1 MKDTIDKMKTEIS
14 IISNYRSFIMGIAIL
29 WVAWFHTDLEISVPG
44 LSFLR
49 EVGYGGVDIFFF
61 LSGIGACFSL
71 TRNPDTVAFIKN
83 RAKRILP
90 SYYPFIIVWL
100 VMMKFTAEIYGTEII
115 GNLTMMG
122 WWSNSR
128 CQFNWYTNAI
138 WLFYLLAPLFVGII
152 CRAENGLKRVA
163 VTLAL
168 MLAGFMISMTFWHT
182 LLLTAFSRLLIFA
195 LGVYFGAEMLVDIKK
210 GYEQPKEQKYIWQK
224 YPVLFWNASMMA
236 GVVLLAFCLKNMS
249 GYMWNYG
256 LWWYPFVLITPGL
269 CMDLGVFARLLGKCS
284 AGNTVRKVIET
295 AGDASFEIFLW
306 HIGVFEFVKPR
317 FEMNALTWTLLLAVV
332 VAWGILYR
340 RAIQRLF
347 RMK

>member
-1 MKDTIDKMKTEIS
+1 MKTEIS
-14 IISNYRSFIMGIAIL
+14 IISNYRSFIMGIAVL

-61 LSGIGACFSL
+61 LTGIGVCFSL
-71 TRNPDTVAFIKN
+71 KRNPDTVAFLKN

-100 VMMKFTAEIYGTEII
+100 VMMKLTAEIYGTEII

-122 WWSNSR
+122 WWSDSR

-138 WLFYLLAPLFVGII
+138 WLFYLLAPVVVGMIGKT
-152 CRAENGLKRVA
+152 ESGGKRV
-163 VTLAL
+163 VPVIIL
-168 MLAGFMISMTFWHT
+168 MAAGFFISMTFWHT
-182 LLLTAFSRLLIFA
+182 LLLTAFSRLLIFV

-210 GYEQPKEQKYIWQK
+210 GYELSKEKHFLWQR
-224 YPVLFWNASMMA
+224 YPLLFWNAVMIIGTA
-236 GVVLLAFCLKNMS
+236 ILAFCLSRLS
-249 GYMWNYG
+249 GYLWNYG

-269 CMDLGVFARLLGKCS
+269 CMDLGMLARVLGRFS
-284 AGNTVRKVIET
+284 VGNAIRKVIET

-306 HIGVFEFVKPR
+306 HIGIFEFVKPR
-317 FEMNALTWTLLLAVV
+317 FEMNVFAWALLLAAVV
-332 VAWGILYR
+332 VWSILYR
-340 RAIQRLF
+340 KMIQRLF
-347 RMK
+347 KIR